1 MIPKAVVVRLSS
13 AERAVLE
20 ARLRA
25 PTTEQ
30 RQAFR
35 ARIVLLAA
43 AGRSTRSI
51 AREVDTM
58 PRTVSGWR
66 ARFAREGL
74 AGLEDKPRPG
84 PAAKYGAETG
94 RRILTLL
101 DQPPPK
107 GYARW
112 TGPLIATALGD
123 VHEQQVWRFL
133 RAQKIDLAGR
143 KSWCESTDPEF
154 VAKAADV
161 VGLYMAPPENAIVIC
176 VDEKPSIQ
184 ALERAQGYLKLPN
197 GRALTGQS
205 HDYKRHGTSTLFAA
219 LEVASGK
226 VIAAHK
232 KRRRRVEFLDFMNDI
247 VAAYTGTDTA
257 IHVVLDNLN
266 THKPK
271 NDRWLKRHP
280 NVHFHFTPTRA
291 SWLNQV
297 EIWFSILEG
306 KSLHGASFA
315 SVKQLK
321 EHIDAFIAAYNQNA
335 KPFAWTKAKVYQ
347 RRVKGRRISQL

>member
-1 MIPKAVVVRLSS
+1 MIPDAVKVRPTPE
-13 AERAVLE
+13 ERAVLE

-30 RQAFR
+30 RQVFR

-43 AGRSTRSI
+43 EERSTRSI
-51 AREVDTM
+51 ASEVGTM

-66 ARFAREGL
+66 GRFAREGL
-74 AGLEDKPRPG
+74 AGLEDRPRPG
-84 PAAKYGAETG
+84 PARKYGSEAS
-94 RRILTLL
+94 RRVLALL

-112 TGPLIATALGD
+112 TGPLIAEALGD
-123 VHEQQVWRFL
+123 VHEQQVWRLL
-133 RAQKIDLAGR
+133 RAHKIDLAGR

-161 VGLYMAPPENAIVIC
+161 VGLYMAPPEHAIVIS

-197 GRALTGQS
+197 GRTLTGHS
-205 HDYKRHGTSTLFAA
+205 HDYKRNGTSTLFAA
-219 LEVASGK
+219 FEVATGK
-226 VIAAHK
+226 VTAAHK
-232 KRRRRVEFLDFMNDI
+232 TRRRRVEFLDFMNQI
-247 VAAYTGTDTA
+247 VAAYPTDTA

-306 KSLHGASFA
+306 KSLHGASFE

-321 EHIDAFIAAYNQNA
+321 EHIDAFIAAYNQTST
-335 KPFAWTKAKVYQ
+335 PFVWTKAKVHQ
-347 RRVKGRRISQL
+347 RRVKGRRISEL

>member
-1 MIPKAVVVRLSS
+1 MILQAAQVRLTP
-13 AERAVLE
+13 AARAVLE

-25 PTTEQ
+25 PTTPQ
-30 RQAFR
+30 RDVLR

-43 AGRSTRSI
+43 DGRSTRSI
-51 AREVDTM
+51 ARQLGTM
-58 PRTVSGWR
+58 PRTVSLWR
-66 ARFAREGL
+66 GRYAREGL
-74 AGLEDKPRPG
+74 AGLAERAGRGAKP
-84 PAAKYGAETG
+84 KYGEETG
-94 RRILTLL
+94 RRILALL
-101 DQPPPK
+101 EEPPPK
-107 GYARW
+107 GHARW
-112 TGPLIATALGD
+112 SGPLLAQALGD
-123 VHEQQVWRFL
+123 VHAQQVWRFL

-161 VGLYMAPPENAIVIC
+161 VGLYLAPPENAIVIC

-197 GRALTGQS
+197 GRALTGHS
-205 HDYKRHGTSTLFAA
+205 HDYKRNGTSTLFAA
-219 LEVASGK
+219 FEVASGK
-226 VIAAHK
+226 VTAAHK

-247 VAAYTGTDTA
+247 VAAYPTDIA
-257 IHVVLDNLN
+257 LHVVLDNLN

-271 NDRWLKRHP
+271 NDRWLQRHP
-280 NVHFHFTPTRA
+280 NVHFHYTPTRA

-306 KSLHGASFA
+306 KSLHGASFT

-321 EHIDAFIAAYNQNA
+321 EHIDAFIETYNQHA
-335 KPFAWTKAKVYQ
+335 KPFVWTKTKVYQ
-347 RRVKGRRISQL
+347 RRVKGRRISEL

>member
-1 MIPKAVVVRLSS
+1 MIPDAVVVRLSR
-13 AERAVLE
+13 EDRAALE

-30 RQAFR
+30 RHVFR

-43 AGRSTRSI
+43 EGRSTRSI
-51 AREVDTM
+51 AREVGTM

-74 AGLEDKPRPG
+74 AGLEDRPRPG
-84 PAAKYGAETG
+84 PAPKYGAATG
-94 RRILTLL
+94 RRILALL

-112 TGPLIATALGD
+112 TGPLLAVALGD
-123 VHEQQVWRFL
+123 VHEQQVWRIL

-143 KSWCESTDPEF
+143 KSWCESNDPEF

-197 GRALTGQS
+197 GRALTGHS
-205 HDYKRHGTSTLFAA
+205 HDYKRNGTSTLFAA
-219 LEVASGK
+219 FEVATGK
-226 VIAAHK
+226 VTAAHK

-247 VAAYTGTDTA
+247 LAAYADTA

-271 NDRWLKRHP
+271 NDRWLTRHP

-306 KSLHGASFA
+306 QSLHGASFT
-315 SVKQLK
+315 SIKQLK
-321 EHIDAFIAAYNQNA
+321 EHIDAFIQAYNHTA
-335 KPFAWTKAKVYQ
+335 KPFVWTKAKVHQ
-347 RRVKGRRISQL
+347 RRVKGRRISEL